1 MQITISGDKLL
12 FKNDIVSLAAN
23 LPETKILL
31 NSTISNT
38 DKGARFMYLDIK
50 DHFLATPVRDLEYI
64 KVKHEYV
71 LQDIHNRCNFQA
83 KVTQDK

>member
-31 NSTISNT
+31 NSTISDT
-38 DKGARFMYLDIK
+38 DKGARFIYLDIK
-50 DHFLATPVRDLEYI
+50 DHFLITSILDLKYM
-64 KVKHEYV
+64 
-71 LQDIHNRCNFQA
+71 
-83 KVTQDK
+83 